1 VNEEVDIVTR
11 LRVLLSKC
19 CIAPAMGVWSRD
31 LRDAADEIERLRN
44 LLAEQKSE
52 AMTFHAENERLR
64 TALRDWIAGT
74 QTHAKR
80 ANEGGSR

>member
-1 VNEEVDIVTR
+1 MKERLDIVDR
-11 LRVLLSKC
+11 LR
-19 CIAPAMGVWSRD
+19 IAWTSFGDMANDER
-31 LRDAADEIERLRN
+31 LEAAEEIDRLRN
-44 LLAEQKSE
+44 LLAEKKSE

>member
-1 VNEEVDIVTR
+1 VKERLDIVDR
-11 LRVLLSKC
+11 LRVAWTSFGDMANDERLE
-19 CIAPAMGVWSRD
+19 
-31 LRDAADEIERLRN
+31 AAEEISRLRN

>member
-1 VNEEVDIVTR
+1 MKERLDIVDR
-11 LRVLLSKC
+11 LLVAWTS
-19 CIAPAMGVWSRD
+19 MGDMANDER
-31 LRDAADEIERLRN
+31 LEAAEEILRLRN
-44 LLAEQKSE
+44 LLAEQKSQ

-74 QTHAKR
+74 QNHAKR

>member
-1 VNEEVDIVTR
+1 MANEER
-11 LRVLLSKC
+11 LE
-19 CIAPAMGVWSRD
+19 
-31 LRDAADEIERLRN
+31 AAEEISRLRN

-52 AMTFHAENERLR
+52 SMTFRAENERLR

>member
-1 VNEEVDIVTR
+1 MKERLDIVDR
-11 LRVLLSKC
+11 LLVAWTS
-19 CIAPAMGVWSRD
+19 MGDMANDER
-31 LRDAADEIERLRN
+31 REAAEEILRLRN
-44 LLAEQKSE
+44 LLAEQKSQ

>member
-1 VNEEVDIVTR
+1 MKDRLDIVDR
-11 LRVLLSKC
+11 LRVAWTSFGDMANDERLE
-19 CIAPAMGVWSRD
+19 
-31 LRDAADEIERLRN
+31 AAEEIDRLRN

-80 ANEGGSR
+80 ANEGGSG

>member
-1 VNEEVDIVTR
+1 VKDRLDIVDR
-11 LRVLLSKC
+11 LRVAWTSFGDMANDERLE
-19 CIAPAMGVWSRD
+19 
-31 LRDAADEIERLRN
+31 AAEEIDRLRN

-80 ANEGGSR
+80 ANEGGSG

>member
-1 VNEEVDIVTR
+1 MKERLDIVDR
-11 LRVLLSKC
+11 LRVAWTSFGDMANEERLE
-19 CIAPAMGVWSRD
+19 
-31 LRDAADEIERLRN
+31 AAEEISRLRN

-74 QTHAKR
+74 QSHAKR

>member
-1 VNEEVDIVTR
+1 MKERLDIVDR
-11 LRVLLSKC
+11 LRVAWTSFGDMANDERLE
-19 CIAPAMGVWSRD
+19 
-31 LRDAADEIERLRN
+31 AAEEIDRLRN
-44 LLAEQKSE
+44 LLAQKKSE

-80 ANEGGSR
+80 AIEGGSR

>member
-1 VNEEVDIVTR
+1 MKERLDIVDR
-11 LRVLLSKC
+11 LRVAWTSLGDMANEERLE
-19 CIAPAMGVWSRD
+19 
-31 LRDAADEIERLRN
+31 AAEEISRLRN

-52 AMTFHAENERLR
+52 SMTFRAENERLR

>member
-1 VNEEVDIVTR
+1 MKDRLDIVDR
-11 LRVLLSKC
+11 LRVAWTSFGDMANDERLE
-19 CIAPAMGVWSRD
+19 
-31 LRDAADEIERLRN
+31 AAEEIDRLRN

-52 AMTFHAENERLR
+52 SMTFHAENERLR

>member
-1 VNEEVDIVTR
+1 MKERLDIVDR
-11 LRVLLSKC
+11 LR
-19 CIAPAMGVWSRD
+19 IAWTSFGDMANDER
-31 LRDAADEIERLRN
+31 LEAAEEIDRLRN
-44 LLAEQKSE
+44 LLAENKSE

>member
-1 VNEEVDIVTR
+1 VNEEVDIVER
-11 LRVLLSKC
+11 LRRHRCVTG
-19 CIAPAMGVWSRD
+19 IRTVID
-31 LRDAADEIERLRN
+31 DAADEIERLRN

-52 AMTFHAENERLR
+52 SMTFHAENERLR

>member
-1 VNEEVDIVTR
+1 MNEEVDIVER
-11 LRVLLSKC
+11 LRRHRCVKG
-19 CIAPAMGVWSRD
+19 IRTVID
-31 LRDAADEIERLRN
+31 DAADEIDRLRN
-44 LLAEQKSE
+44 LLAEKKSE

>member
-1 VNEEVDIVTR
+1 VKERLDIVDR
-11 LRVLLSKC
+11 LLVAWTS
-19 CIAPAMGVWSRD
+19 MGDMANDER
-31 LRDAADEIERLRN
+31 REAAEEILRLRN
-44 LLAEQKSE
+44 LLAEQKSQ

>member
-1 VNEEVDIVTR
+1 VKERLDIVDR
-11 LRVLLSKC
+11 LR
-19 CIAPAMGVWSRD
+19 IAWTSFGDMANDER
-31 LRDAADEIERLRN
+31 LEAAEEIDRLRN
-44 LLAEQKSE
+44 LLAENKSE

>member
-1 VNEEVDIVTR
+1 MKDRLDIVDR
-11 LRVLLSKC
+11 LLVAWTS
-19 CIAPAMGVWSRD
+19 MGDMANDER
-31 LRDAADEIERLRN
+31 REAAEEILRLRN
-44 LLAEQKSE
+44 LLAEQKSQ

-74 QTHAKR
+74 QSHAKR

>member
-1 VNEEVDIVTR
+1 VKERLDIVDR
-11 LRVLLSKC
+11 LRVAWTSFGDMANEERLE
-19 CIAPAMGVWSRD
+19 
-31 LRDAADEIERLRN
+31 AAEEISRLRN

-74 QTHAKR
+74 QSHAKR

>member
-1 VNEEVDIVTR
+1 MKERLDIVDR
-11 LRVLLSKC
+11 LRVAWTSFGDMANDERLE
-19 CIAPAMGVWSRD
+19 
-31 LRDAADEIERLRN
+31 AAEEISRLRN